1 MISIRRSCHYIFIFF
16 FCIAHAADQFASS
29 DAWKLS
35 VALES
40 IKNLSIYD
48 TNYPTLT
55 ENAIKGMLP
64 PLDEYAEYLDTK
76 SLAIFNNQNN
86 TGQFVGIGIEL
97 KPHPQGAEIIS
108 CFDNT
113 PAYTAGLRSGDII
126 THVNGY
132 DIKNMP
138 TTQVLSLLRGKAQSI
153 VEITTYNLHTP
164 SHVLHIKRQ
173 PIPLLEYKLLNN
185 NILYIRIRMFTEK
198 TDGDI
203 DTLLQKTQKKTLL
216 HGLIIDLR
224 DNPGGPFNSAVS
236 TTDLFLDS
244 TRLKKNTVI
253 VSTTHKEKTQQL
265 VAYAT
270 PGDIIPDVPIIILI
284 NEGTASAAEIM
295 ASALK
300 EYKRAVIIGQKSYG
314 KGSIQSIIHLD
325 KNSALKLTTG
335 FYLSAKGQT
344 IQGIGVEP
352 NIKLTPNSTLTQ
364 DAWIAHAE
372 DIIMRKNYEI
382 Y

>member
-1 MISIRRSCHYIFIFF
+1 MIPTHRSFYYVFVF
-16 FCIAHAADQFASS
+16 FCIAHAADQFASI

-40 IKNLSIYD
+40 IKNRSIYD
-48 TNYPTLT
+48 TNYSTLT

-64 PLDEYAEYLDTK
+64 PLDEYAEYLDAK

-86 TGQFVGIGIEL
+86 NGQFIGIGIEL

-132 DIKNMP
+132 DIQNMP

-153 VEITTYNLHTP
+153 VEITTHNAHTP

-173 PIPLLEYKLLNN
+173 SIPLLEYTLLKN
-185 NILYIRIRMFTEK
+185 NILYIRIKMFAEK
-198 TDGDI
+198 TDSDI
-203 DTLLQKTQKKTLL
+203 DAILQKTQKKTLL
-216 HGLIIDLR
+216 RGLIIDLR
-224 DNPGGPFNSAVS
+224 DNPGGPFNSAVR

-253 VSTTHKEKTQQL
+253 VSTIDKEKTQQL
-265 VAYAT
+265 VAHAT
-270 PGDIIPDVPIIILI
+270 PGDIVPDVPIIILI

-295 ASALK
+295 VAALK
-300 EYKRAVIIGQKSYG
+300 EYKRAIIIGHKSYG

-335 FYLSAKGQT
+335 FYLSAKGQP

-352 NIKLTPNSTLTQ
+352 NIKLTGNNTLPQ
-364 DAWIAHAE
+364 NAWIAHAE